1 MTDELNAKPAV
12 MINTGADLDP
22 LGDAEVSNTKNR
34 AKVSGQ
40 RPNALLYSSGVGAV
54 VDLPNMTVMPAGLD
68 AWDTIYARR
77 EHQTTISEPRLLD
90 VVRGHLGPQVEQLR
104 PFPWQPTGN
113 TYRDEGKDLGVPA
126 RVFPQWLRCTGCDR
140 LARVSSS
147 VFTYKNTNPFR
158 PDQAGF
164 THEGCTG
171 RPKAADEVAGAPKPD
186 KKGFARPA
194 VPARFLLVC
203 TNGHVDEFPY
213 LEWVHRGAKCTKA
226 SGMPSLRIQDL
237 GSSNLTKISC
247 LSCKEFR
254 FMNEAYG
261 PAAQDKLPRCR
272 ARHPHLD
279 WFDPKGCPEDPKTL
293 MIGAANLWFSSLVST
308 LVLPRKID
316 RSATEVARELK
327 GALYAE
333 DLASIQSIVPTG
345 LINVLRDL
353 IKAKCQVPVEDLAD
367 GLLLE
372 AVALAS
378 SGEDLTDVA
387 DVDAAAFDQVKLLD
401 PEWRVLSDPNQF
413 PKIAATSDFQIADV
427 PPPADTAKLVVG
439 VGAVHKLKKVNAIVG
454 FTRIDALDRITDH
467 KSRIVPLRRTK
478 PEWVPA
484 TEDRGE
490 GIFIRFDEDTVAA
503 WEEEVEGSVV
513 WERHRQAHTRNWA
526 NRQSETG
533 QAGNPDDRFPPPRF
547 WAVHTF
553 SHALIR
559 QMTLRSGY
567 SSASIGERLYAWKGD
582 GVLQP
587 AAGVLIST
595 TAPDSEGTLGGLVAL
610 SDPTKLG
617 KLIRDALLRASRCS
631 SDPVCA
637 QRVPQDPEDFL
648 HGAACHCCLFNS
660 ETSCQ
665 NSNRFLDRR
674 FMIDLPSSNE
684 AGGEK
689 VPSLFQALLAE

>member
-1 MTDELNAKPAV
+1 MTEELVAESTDTPVVLAE
-12 MINTGADLDP
+12 LDP
-22 LGDAEVSNTKNR
+22 LGDAEVSNSKNR

-68 AWDTIYARR
+68 AWDRIYARR

-113 TYRDEGKDLGVPA
+113 SYKDEGKDLGVPA

-171 RPKAADEVAGAPKPD
+171 RSRAAEVATGAPKLD
-186 KKGFARPA
+186 RKGSARPA

-213 LEWVHRGAKCTKA
+213 QEWVHRGVKCTKA
-226 SGMPSLRIQDL
+226 SGAPSLRLQDL
-237 GSSNLTKISC
+237 GSSTLTKITC
-247 LSCKEFR
+247 LSCRESR

-261 PAAQDKLPRCR
+261 PAAHDKLPGCR

-279 WFDPKGCPEDPKTL
+279 YFDPKGCIEQPKTL

-316 RSATEVARELK
+316 RSAVEVARELK
-327 GALYAE
+327 GALYAA
-333 DLASIQSIVPTG
+333 DLAMVASVAGDHLAAART
-345 LINVLRDL
+345 L
-353 IKAKCQVPVEDLAD
+353 IKSQCQVPVEDLTD
-367 GLLLE
+367 SLLTE
-372 AVALAS
+372 AIQLAAS
-378 SGEDLTDVA
+378 SADLTNVA
-387 DVDAAAFDQVKLLD
+387 DVESPSFDQVKLLD
-401 PEWRVLSDPNQF
+401 PEWRVLSDPAQF
-413 PKIAATSDFQIADV
+413 PMIAATSDFQIEDV
-427 PPPADTAKLVVG
+427 SPPRGAGGLVAG
-439 VGAVHKLKKVNAIVG
+439 VGAVNKLKKVNAIVG
-454 FTRIDALDRITDH
+454 FTRIDALDRISDH
-467 KSRIVPLRRTK
+467 KGRVVPLRRTK

-490 GIFIRFDEDTVAA
+490 GIFIRFDEETVAA
-503 WEEEVEGSVV
+503 WEAKVEASVV

-526 NRQSETG
+526 NRQSETA
-533 QAGNPDDRFPPPRF
+533 QTGNPDDRFPPPRF

-559 QMTLRSGY
+559 QMTLQSGY
-567 SSASIGERLYAWKGD
+567 SSASIGERLYAWKGN

-610 SDPTKLG
+610 SDPKKLG

-631 SDPVCA
+631 SDPVCG

-674 FMIDLPSSNE
+674 FMVDLPASNE
-684 AGGEK
+684 ADGER

>member
-1 MTDELNAKPAV
+1 MTEEVLDALDHSAAR
-12 MINTGADLDP
+12 GADLDP
-22 LGDAEVSNTKNR
+22 LGDAEVSNSKNR

-40 RPNALLYSSGVGAV
+40 RPNALLYSSGVGAI

-68 AWDTIYARR
+68 AWDKIYARR

-113 TYRDEGKDLGVPA
+113 SYKDEGKDLGVPA

-147 VFTYKNTNPFR
+147 LFTYKNTNPFR

-164 THEGCTG
+164 THEGCLG
-171 RPKAADEVAGAPKPD
+171 RSRAAEAASPKP
-186 KKGFARPA
+186 KSTAKGLARPA

-203 TNGHVDEFPY
+203 ANGHVDEFPY
-213 LEWVHRGAKCTKA
+213 VEWVHRGEKCAKA
-226 SGMPSLRIQDL
+226 AVPSLKLQDL
-237 GSSNLTKISC
+237 GSSNLTKITC

-261 PAAQDKLPRCR
+261 PVAQRKLPRCR

-279 WFDPKGCPEDPKTL
+279 WFDPKGCSEEVKTL

-308 LVLPRKID
+308 LVLPRKVD
-316 RSATEVARELK
+316 RSAVEVARELK
-327 GALYAE
+327 GALYAS
-333 DLASIQSIVPTG
+333 DLATIQSLVPAKA
-345 LINVLRDL
+345 IDAMRAL
-353 IKAKCQVPVEDLAD
+353 IKAQCQVPVEDLTD
-367 GLLLE
+367 EILVE
-372 AVALAS
+372 AVNLAS
-378 SGEDLTDVA
+378 SGEDLSDVA
-387 DVDAAAFDQVKLLD
+387 DVDAPAFDQVRLLD
-401 PEWRVLSDPNQF
+401 PEWRVLSDPGQF
-413 PKIAATSDFQIADV
+413 PKIAATSEFKIEDV
-427 PPPADTAKLVVG
+427 TPPSGSDRIVAG
-439 VGAVHKLKKVNAIVG
+439 VGAVNKLKKVNALIG
-454 FTRIDALDRITDH
+454 FTRIDALDRISDQ
-467 KSRIVPLRRTK
+467 KSRVVPLRRTK

-490 GIFIRFDEDTVAA
+490 GIFIRFDEETVAA
-503 WEEEVEGSVV
+503 WEKQVEHTVL
-513 WERHRQAHTRNWA
+513 WERHQEAHRRNWN
-526 NRQSETG
+526 NRQSETA
-533 QAGNPDDRFPPPRF
+533 QIGNPDDRFPPPRF

-610 SDPTKLG
+610 SDPAKLG

-631 SDPVCA
+631 SDPVCG
-637 QRVPQDPEDFL
+637 QRVPHDPEDFL

-674 FMIDLPSSNE
+674 FLVDMPASSE
-684 AGGEK
+684 SGGEK
-689 VPSLFQALLAE
+689 IPSLFQALLAV

>member
-1 MTDELNAKPAV
+1 MTEQLVSDTSVN
-12 MINTGADLDP
+12 INPGVNLDP
-22 LGDAEVSNTKNR
+22 LGDAEVSSSKNR

-104 PFPWQPTGN
+104 PFPWQPTAN
-113 TYRDEGKDLGVPA
+113 SHRDEGKDLGVPA

-164 THEGCTG
+164 THEGCPG
-171 RPKAADEVAGAPKPD
+171 RSKAVAAVDGAPKPD
-186 KKGFARPA
+186 KKGAARPA

-213 LEWVHRGAKCTKA
+213 QEWVHRGGKCIKA
-226 SGMPSLRIQDL
+226 SGAPSLRLQDL
-237 GSSNLTKISC
+237 GSSTLTKITC
-247 LSCKEFR
+247 LSCRESR

-261 PAAQDKLPRCR
+261 PAAHDKLPRCR

-279 WFDPKGCPEDPKTL
+279 WFDPKGCTEEVKTL

-327 GALYAE
+327 GALYAG
-333 DLASIQSIVPTG
+333 DLAQVQSIVPTG
-345 LINVLRDL
+345 LMGVLRDL

-367 GLLLE
+367 ELLLE
-372 AVALAS
+372 AVGLAAG
-378 SGEDLTDVA
+378 GEDLTNVP
-387 DVDAAAFDQVKLLD
+387 DVDSAAFDQVKLLD
-401 PEWRVLSDPNQF
+401 PEWRVLSDPSQF
-413 PKIAATSDFQIADV
+413 PQIAATSDFQISDV
-427 PPPADTAKLVVG
+427 LPPAGVGGLVAG
-439 VGAVHKLKKVNAIVG
+439 VGAVNKLKKVNAIVG
-454 FTRIDALDRITDH
+454 FTRIDALDRISDH
-467 KSRIVPLRRTK
+467 KGRVVPLRRTK

-503 WEEEVEGSVV
+503 WEKQVEGSVV

-526 NRQSETG
+526 NRLSDT
-533 QAGNPDDRFPPPRF
+533 AGAGTADERFPPPRF

-553 SHALIR
+553 SHVLIR

-617 KLIRDALLRASRCS
+617 RLIRDALLRASRCS

-637 QRVPQDPEDFL
+637 QRVPHDPEDFL

-674 FMIDLPSSNE
+674 FMVDLPASSE

-689 VPSLFQALLAE
+689 IPSLFQALLEE

>member
-1 MTDELNAKPAV
+1 VTEELTAEPTVAV
-12 MINTGADLDP
+12 DGRLELDP
-22 LGDAEVSNTKNR
+22 LGDAEVSNSKNR

-113 TYRDEGKDLGVPA
+113 SYRDEGKDLGVPA

-140 LARVSSS
+140 LARVSSA

-171 RPKAADEVAGAPKPD
+171 RSRVSEITAGAPKPD
-186 KKGFARPA
+186 KKGSPRPA

-203 TNGHVDEFPY
+203 TNGHLDEFPY
-213 LEWVHRGAKCTKA
+213 LEWVHRGAKCAKA
-226 SGMPSLRIQDL
+226 SGTPSLRLQDL
-237 GSSNLTKISC
+237 GSSNLTKITC

-261 PAAQDKLPRCR
+261 PAAHDKLPRCR

-279 WFDPKGCPEDPKTL
+279 WFDPKGCTEESKTL

-316 RSATEVARELK
+316 RSPVEVARELK
-327 GALYAE
+327 GALYAA
-333 DLASIQSIVPTG
+333 DLATIQTVVAAG
-345 LINVLRDL
+345 LVAVVRDQ
-353 IKAKCQVPVEDLAD
+353 IKAKCQVPVEDLTD
-367 GLLLE
+367 EILLE
-372 AVALAS
+372 AVSLAS
-378 SGEDLTDVA
+378 NGEDLTNVA
-387 DVDAAAFDQVKLLD
+387 DVESPSFDQVKLLD
-401 PEWRVLSDPNQF
+401 PEWRVLSDPSQF

-427 PPPADTAKLVVG
+427 PPPGGNGGLVAG
-439 VGAVHKLKKVNAIVG
+439 VGAVNKLKKVNAIVG
-454 FTRIDALDRITDH
+454 FTRIDALDRISDH
-467 KSRIVPLRRTK
+467 KGRVVPLRRTK

-490 GIFIRFDEDTVAA
+490 GIFIRFDEETVAA
-503 WEEEVEGSVV
+503 WEAKVEASVV

-526 NRQSETG
+526 NRQSETA

-559 QMTLRSGY
+559 QMTLQSGY

-610 SDPTKLG
+610 SDPVKLG
-617 KLIRDALLRASRCS
+617 KLIRDSLLRASRCS
-631 SDPVCA
+631 SDPVCG
-637 QRVPQDPEDFL
+637 QRVPHDPEDFL

-674 FMIDLPSSNE
+674 FMVDLPASSE
-684 AGGEK
+684 ADGEK

>member
-1 MTDELNAKPAV
+1 MTEQLISDPTVAIDAGVN
-12 MINTGADLDP
+12 LDP
-22 LGDAEVSNTKNR
+22 LGDAEVSGSKNR

-104 PFPWQPTGN
+104 PFPWQSTANGH
-113 TYRDEGKDLGVPA
+113 RDEGKDLGVPA

-164 THEGCTG
+164 THEGCPG
-171 RPKAADEVAGAPKPD
+171 RPKAVAAVDGTPKTD
-186 KKGFARPA
+186 KKGSARPA

-213 LEWVHRGAKCTKA
+213 LEWVHRGGKCTKA
-226 SGMPSLRIQDL
+226 SGTPFLRLQDL
-237 GSSNLTKISC
+237 GSSNLTKITC
-247 LSCKEFR
+247 LACKETR

-261 PAAQDKLPRCR
+261 PAAHEKLPRCR

-279 WFDPKGCPEDPKTL
+279 WFDPKGCTEEVKTL

-327 GALYAE
+327 GALYAA
-333 DLASIQSIVPTG
+333 DLAQVQSIVPTG
-345 LINVLRDL
+345 LVSVLRDQ
-353 IKAKCQVPVEDLAD
+353 IKAKCQVPVDDLTD
-367 GLLLE
+367 ELLIQ
-372 AVALAS
+372 AVGLAS
-378 SGEDLTDVA
+378 SGEDLTNIA
-387 DVDAAAFDQVKLLD
+387 DVDSEAFDQVKLLD
-401 PEWRVLSDPNQF
+401 PEWRVLSDPSQF

-427 PPPADTAKLVVG
+427 SPPAGAGGLIAG
-439 VGAVHKLKKVNAIVG
+439 VGAVNKLKKVNAIVG
-454 FTRIDALDRITDH
+454 FTRIDALDRISDH
-467 KSRIVPLRRTK
+467 KSRVVPLRRTK

-503 WEEEVEGSVV
+503 WEKQVEGSVV

-526 NRQSETG
+526 NRLSDT
-533 QAGNPDDRFPPPRF
+533 AGAGTADERFPPPRF

-610 SDPTKLG
+610 SDPDKLG
-617 KLIRDALLRASRCS
+617 KLIRDSLLRASRCS
-631 SDPVCA
+631 SDPVCG
-637 QRVPQDPEDFL
+637 QRVPHDPEDFL

-674 FMIDLPSSNE
+674 FMVDLPASSE

-689 VPSLFQALLAE
+689 VPSLFQALLEA